1 LLKKEITMKVIIT
14 GGTGDIGRY
23 LVKELSQ
30 HGHQL
35 VILTRNPDK
44 YRGNF
49 EDAVELVQWDAKT
62 AAGWAEHADGAD
74 AIINFAGEN
83 LAGETFLP
91 DRWTKG
97 KKLKV
102 VRSRQQAAEAVVEA
116 VMAARQK
123 PKVVFQASGAG
134 YYGPRNDDIP
144 LGEDAP
150 PGDDF
155 LGRTCV
161 EWEQSTSAVKE
172 MGVRQVI
179 LRTGL
184 VLMTES
190 GSLQRLIFQF
200 KLFGGGCFGNARQW
214 WPWIHIQDEVKA
226 IRFLLESSD
235 ADGPYNLTAPNPV
248 TNKTFTKILGRVLK
262 RPAFLPIPGFAM
274 KLLLGEV
281 ATIVLDG
288 QRAVPKRL
296 LEAGYEFEHT
306 DLEPALENLIK

>member
-1 LLKKEITMKVIIT
+1 MKVIIT

-23 LVKELSQ
+23 LIKELSQ

-35 VILTRNPDK
+35 VILTRSPDK
-44 YRGNF
+44 YRGSF
-49 EDAVELVQWDAKT
+49 EEAVELVQWDSKT
-62 AAGWAEHADGAD
+62 AAGWVAHTDGAD

-91 DRWTKG
+91 DRWTKE
-97 KKLKV
+97 KKLKI
-102 VRSRQQAAEAVVEA
+102 VRSRLQVGKAVVEA
-116 VMAARQK
+116 VMAAGQK
-123 PKVVFQASGAG
+123 PKVVLQASAVG
-134 YYGPRNDDIP
+134 YYGPRNDDT
-144 LGEDAP
+144 LLDEDAP

-190 GSLQRLIFQF
+190 GSLQRLLFQF
-200 KLFGGGCFGNARQW
+200 KLFGGGPFGGGSQW

-248 TNKTFTKILGRVLK
+248 TNKTFSKILGRVLK
-262 RPAFLPIPGFAM
+262 RPAFMPIPAFAM

-288 QRAVPKRL
+288 QRAVPRRL
-296 LEAGYEFEHT
+296 QEAGYEFQFT
-306 DLEPALENLIK
+306 DLERALEQLIK